1 MIKGTSLYHPAR
13 LILALMAIAICVVLH
28 SCKNPSGNSD
38 LAISGKS
45 DFADS
50 AVSSVRYYKDDKG
63 RQILEKSNTYYDLA
77 ELRDSV
83 GSKRVLLKVTNAET
97 DLVDSNTSQSH
108 FIVSASTIGDANS
121 GWKKEFSG
129 SDIDYSSQVLVV
141 HSQGHTQN
149 EEDSYTR
156 YSLKTGEK
164 LMTYTYAP
172 LSVALLGD
180 SRFLGYLS
188 QQSASD
194 KPKGFAE
201 VSYASKNQLI
211 DQVTIKLKGRDTTL
225 PSYTPELKMKI
236 AQGSGNALSNDE
248 RIVIMGSLH
257 KGYTAKDVTNFAMQI
272 NFTPED
278 APHPVFILIPIRED
292 RLDIAN
298 ARYDKNLFELGK
310 SN

>member
-1 MIKGTSLYHPAR
+1 MIKANSLYHPAR
-13 LILALMAIAICVVLH
+13 LIFAIIVIAVCVVLH
-28 SCKNPSGNSD
+28 SCKNPSGNGD
-38 LAISGKS
+38 LTISGKS

-63 RQILEKSNTYYDLA
+63 RQVLEKRNSYYDLT
-77 ELRDSV
+77 ELRDSS
-83 GSKRVLLKVTNAET
+83 GPKRILLKVTNAET

-108 FIVSASTIGDANS
+108 FIVSAATIGDDRS

-141 HSQGHTQN
+141 HSQGHDQN

-172 LSVALLGD
+172 LSVALIGD

-188 QQSASD
+188 QQSATD

-201 VSYASKNQLI
+201 VSYSSKNQLI

-248 RIVIMGSLH
+248 RMVIMGSLH
-257 KGYTAKDVTNFAMQI
+257 KGFTSKDVTNFAIQI

-278 APHPVFILIPIRED
+278 APNPVFILIPIRED
-292 RLDIAN
+292 RLDIFN
-298 ARYDKNLFELGK
+298 ARYDKSVFELSK